1 MLSERLLPGL
11 FPHELERL
19 VLGWGEPA
27 YRARQIFL
35 NVHRRGVLDSQ
46 AMTDLPAALRERLQ
60 RVGSQEVRRLQ
71 SIDGLTAKL
80 LLRLHDGQEIE
91 AVEMN
96 TAAEGGRKTI
106 CVSTQAGCA
115 MGCVFCVTGQFGF
128 ARNLEAGEVIEQVLR
143 FSSPARPVTNVVF
156 MGMGEPLANYDETLR
171 AIRLMTHPD
180 GLRLGARRITLST
193 SGLVPQMWR
202 LADERLQIGLAIS
215 LHAPNDELRSSLM
228 PVNRRW
234 PIAEVLDAAD
244 NYVKRTG
251 RRVSFEYTLMAGVND
266 SDALANDLARLVRG
280 RLCHVNLIPLNP
292 SDDPTLHASSSE
304 RALAFESCLRQAG
317 VAATIRVN
325 RGRDILAACGQL
337 RLAEKKRRERLP
349 RPPLPLGEGGGE
361 GGCRADRHPSPGLR
375 PASPRGRGGFLS
387 SSE

>member
-1 MLSERLLPGL
+1 VSTIQRSLPGL
-11 FPHELERL
+11 FPEELEQL
-19 VLGWGEPA
+19 VLSWGEPA

-35 NVHRRGVLDSQ
+35 NVHRRGVLEASL
-46 AMTDLPAALRERLQ
+46 MTDLPAALRERLQ
-60 RVGSQEVRRLQ
+60 LVRSQEVRRLQ
-71 SIDGLTAKL
+71 SLDGLTAKL

-96 TAAEGGRKTI
+96 TAPDRALVDADRLELKKGGRKTI

-143 FSSPARPVTNVVF
+143 FNSPGRPVTNVVF
-156 MGMGEPLANYDETLR
+156 MGMGEPLANYAETLR
-171 AIRLMTHPD
+171 AIRLMVHPD

-193 SGLVPQMWR
+193 SGLVPEMRR
-202 LADERLQIGLAIS
+202 LADEGLQIGLAIS
-215 LHAPNDELRSSLM
+215 LHAPNDELRSALM

-234 PIAEVLDAAD
+234 PIAEVLDAAL
-244 NYVKRTG
+244 NYVNRTG

-266 SDALANDLARLVRG
+266 SDALADDLARLLRG

-292 SDDPTLHASSSE
+292 TEDPSLHASTSE
-304 RALAFESCLRQAG
+304 RAHAFESRLQQSG
-317 VAATIRVN
+317 VAATIRIN

-337 RLAEKKRRERLP
+337 RLAEKREKGR
-349 RPPLPLGEGGGE
+349 
-361 GGCRADRHPSPGLR
+361 DR
-375 PASPRGRGGFLS
+375 PAVLA
-387 SSE
+387 

>member
-1 MLSERLLPGL
+1 VPEVALKRSLPGL
-11 FPHELERL
+11 LPYELERL
-19 VLGWGEPA
+19 LVEWGEPA

-35 NVHRRGVLDSQ
+35 NLHRRGVLDPLE
-46 AMTDLPAALRERLQ
+46 MTDLPAPLRERLQ
-60 RVGSQEVRRLQ
+60 AAGSQEVRRLQ
-71 SIDGLTAKL
+71 SVDGLTSKL

-96 TAAEGGRKTI
+96 TTLEGGRRTI

-128 ARNLEAGEVIEQVLR
+128 ARNLEAGEVVEQVLR

-156 MGMGEPLANYDETLR
+156 MGMGEPLANYAETLR
-171 AIRLMTHPD
+171 AIRLLIHPD

-193 SGLVPQMWR
+193 SGLVPEMRR
-202 LADERLQIGLAIS
+202 LADEGLQIGLAIS

-244 NYVKRTG
+244 TYVKRTG

-266 SDALANDLARLVRG
+266 SDALATDLAGLLRR

-292 SDDPTLHASSSE
+292 SDDPTLHASSTE
-304 RALAFESCLRQAG
+304 RALAFESRLREAG

-325 RGRDILAACGQL
+325 RGRYILAACGQL
-337 RLAEKKRRERLP
+337 RLAEKKRRHSRV
-349 RPPLPLGEGGGE
+349 
-361 GGCRADRHPSPGLR
+361 AVS
-375 PASPRGRGGFLS
+375 A
-387 SSE
+387 

>member
-1 MLSERLLPGL
+1 MVSRSLAGL
-11 FPHELERL
+11 FPDELERL
-19 VLGWGEPA
+19 VLEWGEPG

-35 NVHRRGVLDSQ
+35 NIHRRGVLEPQHMS
-46 AMTDLPAALRERLQ
+46 DLPLALRERLQ
-60 RVGSQEVRRLQ
+60 MAASQEVRRLR

-96 TAAEGGRKTI
+96 TAVDGGRKTI

-128 ARNLEAGEVIEQVLR
+128 ARNLDAGEVVEQVLR
-143 FSSPARPVTNVVF
+143 FSNPERPVTNVVF

-171 AIRLMTHPD
+171 AIRLLMHAD

-193 SGLVPQMWR
+193 SGLVPGIRR
-202 LADERLQIGLAIS
+202 LSEERLPIGLAIS

-234 PIAEVLDAAD
+234 PIAEVLAAAEY
-244 NYVKRTG
+244 YVKLSR
-251 RRVSFEYTLMAGVND
+251 RRVSFEYTLMDGIND
-266 SDALANDLARLVRG
+266 SDSLADDLARLLRG

-292 SDDPTLHASSSE
+292 GEDPQLRSSSAQ
-304 RALAFESCLRQAG
+304 RALAFESRLRHAG
-317 VAATIRVN
+317 IAATIRVN

-337 RLAEKKRRERLP
+337 RLAEKKQRERQPVLV
-349 RPPLPLGEGGGE
+349 
-361 GGCRADRHPSPGLR
+361 
-375 PASPRGRGGFLS
+375 
-387 SSE
+387 

>member
-1 MLSERLLPGL
+1 MSTPAQRSLAGL
-11 FPHELERL
+11 FPDELERM
-19 VLGWGEPA
+19 VVEWGEPA

-35 NVHRRGVLDSQ
+35 NLQHRGVLDPRLMS
-46 AMTDLPAALRERLQ
+46 DLPAGLRQRLERS
-60 RVGSQEVRRLQ
+60 GSQEIRRLH
-71 SIDGLTAKL
+71 SSDGLTSKL
-80 LLRLHDGQEIE
+80 LLRLDDGQEIE

-96 TAAEGGRKTI
+96 TAREGGRRTI

-128 ARNLEAGEVIEQVLR
+128 ARNLEAGEIVEQVLR
-143 FSSPARPVTNVVF
+143 FSDPARPVTNVVF

-171 AIRLMTHPD
+171 AIRLLMHSA
-180 GLRLGARRITLST
+180 GLGLGARRITLST
-193 SGLVPQMWR
+193 AGLVPSIRR
-202 LADERLQIGLAIS
+202 LAEEQLPIGLAIS

-234 PIAEVLDAAD
+234 PIAEVLASAEY
-244 NYVKRTG
+244 YVELTH

-266 SDALANDLARLVRG
+266 SDALADDLARLLRG

-292 SDDPTLHASSSE
+292 GEDPTLQSSSAQ
-304 RALAFESCLRQAG
+304 RALAFESHLRLAG

-337 RLAEKKRRERLP
+337 RLAENKRRK
-349 RPPLPLGEGGGE
+349 
-361 GGCRADRHPSPGLR
+361 RHTVGV
-375 PASPRGRGGFLS
+375 
-387 SSE
+387 

>member
-1 MLSERLLPGL
+1 VSEKSLERSLPGL
-11 FPHELERL
+11 FPDELEQRL
-19 VLGWGEPA
+19 VGWGEPA

-35 NVHRRGVLDSQ
+35 NVHRRGVLDPRE
-46 AMTDLPAALRERLQ
+46 MTDVPLALRERLMAA
-60 RVGSQEVRRLQ
+60 GSQEVRRLQ

-91 AVEMN
+91 AVELN
-96 TAAEGGRKTI
+96 TALDGGRKTI

-128 ARNLEAGEVIEQVLR
+128 ARNLEAGEIVEQVLR
-143 FSSPARPVTNVVF
+143 LSTAARPVTNVVF

-171 AIRLMTHPD
+171 AIRLLTHPD

-193 SGLVPQMWR
+193 SGLAPAMRR
-202 LADERLQIGLAIS
+202 LANEGLQIGLAIS

-234 PIAEVLDAAD
+234 PIAEVLDAAA
-244 NYVKRTG
+244 NYVNRTG

-266 SDALANDLARLVRG
+266 SDALADDLARLLR
-280 RLCHVNLIPLNP
+280 RRTCHVNLIPLNP
-292 SDDPTLHASSSE
+292 TDDPNLHASSTE
-304 RALAFESCLRQAG
+304 RALSFESRLRQAG
-317 VAATIRVN
+317 IAATIRVN

-337 RLAEKKRRERLP
+337 RLAEKKRRERIAMP
-349 RPPLPLGEGGGE
+349 V
-361 GGCRADRHPSPGLR
+361 
-375 PASPRGRGGFLS
+375 
-387 SSE
+387 